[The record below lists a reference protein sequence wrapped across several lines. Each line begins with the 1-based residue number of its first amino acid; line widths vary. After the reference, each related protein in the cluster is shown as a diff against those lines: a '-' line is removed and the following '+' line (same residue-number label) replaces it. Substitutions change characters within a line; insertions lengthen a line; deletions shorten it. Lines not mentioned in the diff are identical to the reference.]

1 MGSELVVSWALALV
15 PVLLLTLVFIW
26 LDVFKLMSTSEILVL
41 LLLGGLVAGITYPI
55 SGAFLDTLPIGF
67 NLYSRFVAPWLEE
80 ALKAAV
86 IITLFR
92 FNRIGIKL
100 DAVITGFAV
109 GAGFSVIENIL
120 YLLRFDNLP
129 PAVWMVRGLGTAI
142 MHGTTMAIMAAIAHE
157 FAERNLHAAA
167 RDFRFNPLWF
177 VPGFLAAVAIHT
189 VFNQFP
195 REPMLAMLGTLV
207 FSPIALI
214 SIFRFGTREADQ
226 WLAAEQKQHQV
237 LVDTLHS
244 GTFPDDPAW
253 KKVADL
259 GERLGPDGK
268 AMIRDYVTVLSELVL
283 SGESAMLAKT
293 DEKELAHND
302 ELGAKFERLS
312 ALQKRL
318 GKTTLAALTALL
330 PFSRNDYWELK
341 ELREDVKSRPRASVA
356 PLPDIL

>member
-1 MGSELVVSWALALV
+1 MGSEILVSWALALV

-26 LDVFKLMSTSEILVL
+26 LDVFKLMSTMEIVTL
-41 LLLGGLVAGITYPI
+41 LALGGIVAGITYPI

-109 GAGFSVIENIL
+109 GAGFSVVENIL

-177 VPGFLAAVAIHT
+177 VPGFLVAVAIHT
-189 VFNQFP
+189 IFNQFP
-195 REPMLAMLGTLV
+195 SQPMLAMLGTLV
-207 FSPIALI
+207 LAPVALLA
-214 SIFRFGTREADQ
+214 IFQFGTREADE
-226 WLAAEQKQHQV
+226 WLAKEEAQHRA
-237 LVDTLHS
+237 LVETLHS
-244 GTFPDDPAW
+244 GTFPDDAQW

-259 GERLGPDGK
+259 ADRLGPNGK
-268 AMIRDYVTVLSELVL
+268 ALVRDYVTVLSELIL
-283 SGESAMLAKT
+283 SGESAFLNKT
-293 DEKELAHND
+293 DEKALARDDGLNASFD
-302 ELGAKFERLS
+302 RLS
-312 ALQKRL
+312 ELQKRL
-318 GKTTLAALTALL
+318 GKSTLHALTSLL

-341 ELREDVKSRPRASVA
+341 ELREDVKAGRHPHKA
-356 PLPDIL
+356 PLPDIN

>member
-1 MGSELVVSWALALV
+1 MGMDLVVSWALALV
-15 PVLLLTLVFIW
+15 PVLLLTLVFTW
-26 LDVFKLMSTSEILVL
+26 LDVFKLMSRWEL
-41 LLLGGLVAGITYPI
+41 LTLIVLGGLVACITYPI

-109 GAGFSVIENIL
+109 GAGFSVVENIL
-120 YLLRFDNLP
+120 YLLRFENLP

-142 MHGTTMAIMAAIAHE
+142 MHGTTMAIMAAIAQE
-157 FAERNLHAAA
+157 FAEKNLHAAA

-177 VPGFLAAVAIHT
+177 VPGFLVAVAIHT

-195 REPMLAMLGTLV
+195 SQPMLAMLGTLV
-207 FSPIALI
+207 LSPIALI
-214 SIFRFGTREADQ
+214 AIFQFGAKEADD
-226 WLAAEQKQHQV
+226 WLAKEEQQHRA
-237 LVDTLHS
+237 LVETLHS

-253 KKVADL
+253 RRIADL
-259 GERLGPDGK
+259 CDRLGPKGK
-268 AMIRDYVTVLSELVL
+268 ARVRDYVTVLSELIL
-283 SGESAMLAKT
+283 SGESALLNKT
-293 DEKELAHND
+293 DEKVLAHDNGLN
-302 ELGAKFERLS
+302 EKFDRLS
-312 ALQKRL
+312 ELQKQL
-318 GKTTLAALTALL
+318 GKTTLHVLTSLL

-341 ELREDVKSRPRASVA
+341 ELREDVKAGHRPRPA
-356 PLPDIL
+356 PLPDIN